1 MMTPEETQLAHQFL
15 ATFQKIAERPYS
27 LTGAIDWPMFVFMF
41 GLLGTFISTV
51 VVAVWWSLKEML
63 KVLKLEL
70 STLNGKIAGVQTEL
84 HECQDECCY
93 AGEERR
99 KHNQGR
105 AEGERRGS
113 R

>member
-51 VVAVWWSLKEML
+51 VVAV
-63 KVLKLEL
+63 
-70 STLNGKIAGVQTEL
+70 GGV
-84 HECQDECCY
+84 
-93 AGEERR
+93 
-99 KHNQGR
+99 
-105 AEGERRGS
+105 
-113 R
+113 